1 MVQGGTGTNPLDIR
15 SHKHFLLLVV
25 IVVVVVVVVLVVVV
39 VVVVLVVVLVVA
51 LVVVLVV
58 AVVVVYSG
66 RCAKLRL
73 AIWQACHLNL
83 LKQMFQLNITGL
95 RIPTGG
101 RQTN

>member
-1 MVQGGTGTNPLDIR
+1 MVQGSTGTNPLDIR

-25 IVVVVVVVVLVVVV
+25 IVIVVVVVV
-39 VVVVLVVVLVVA
+39 